1 MNKVDRYIQQLKT
14 LGDGRYHYYD
24 GRIGGIGCSDYTR
37 LALVR
42 AEIIKPNETFHAASG
57 NVGVLADTTRFQR
70 IPWNRNSLKEGD
82 ILWSQ
87 GHHVAT
93 WDGKNGVYEAA
104 PENSHGICENGKTG
118 VGHWP
123 NHTYYNCGTGAY
135 SWTCIYRIVDIQ
147 KVKEEIKGAIM
158 DKAFN
163 TKTLIEFLPII
174 KSGSTGKFVECLQTI
189 MQKYGWYAG
198 YIDGS
203 AGPMT
208 VSGIKLLQIALGIN
222 SDGICGPKT
231 WTKLLSD

>member
-1 MNKVDRYIQQLKT
+1 MSKVDNYIQQLKN

-24 GRIGGIGCSDYTR
+24 GQIGGIGCSDYTR

-57 NVGVLADTTRFQR
+57 VVGPLADTTRFQR
-70 IPWNRNSLKEGD
+70 ISWSPNNLKRGD
-82 ILWSQ
+82 ILWSH

-93 WDGKNGVYEAA
+93 WDGVNGVYEAA
-104 PENSHGICENGKTG
+104 PESTHGICENGKTG

-123 NHTYYNCGTGAY
+123 KHTYYNCGTGTY

-163 TKTLIEFLPII
+163 MKTLIEFLPII

-208 VSGIKLLQIALGIN
+208 VSGIKLLQIALGID